1 MAEDTKFVVKLSKER
16 VRTRKGGKRVRV
28 SRWYAY
34 FSQSPLA
41 GGTKERGRL
50 DLRARVERK
59 ELEDLAKELGC
70 EVKRELIVP
79 PTLDAYNSLT
89 VYAAVRAT
97 LRSPSNIIR
106 LLEVIRG
113 LSSYDA
119 QYWAG
124 RLREEFW
131 KTGRFNSLYRVAKAF
146 KILYGVGE

>member
-1 MAEDTKFVVKLSKER
+1 MSEDTKFVVKLAKER
-16 VRTRKGGKRVRV
+16 VRTKRRGKRVRV

-34 FSQSPLA
+34 FSQSPLTET
-41 GGTKERGRL
+41 TKERGRL

-70 EVKRELIVP
+70 EVEGELIVP

-97 LRSPSNIIR
+97 LRSPPNIIR